1 MKRRSRAQL
10 VMGTRSALSP
20 PWTDVPPALGVL
32 WREAPRARASAAF
45 VDTKRADHMEFNLQ
59 APGAL
64 PHLVP
69 SSSLS
74 LSLYFFPLQ
83 ISEAVLLATEKTTL
97 NYSPSSKGG
106 RACSRGCSVKLSERP
121 FSSCRNNPVPPAAGL
136 PATAPPS
143 VFAAWAE
150 LFPCRL
156 SVCLPDSRTQRAAWL
171 GAGCLSAAW
180 N

>member
-1 MKRRSRAQL
+1 MPLLLLLTQSEPTIWNSTYRL
-10 VMGTRSALSP
+10 P
-20 PWTDVPPALGVL
+20 VL
-32 WREAPRARASAAF
+32 CLISS
-45 VDTKRADHMEFNLQ
+45 H
-59 APGAL
+59 L
-64 PHLVP
+64 P
-69 SSSLS
+69 LS

-171 GAGCLSAAW
+171 GAGFLSAAW